1 MTYQIRF
8 TKLAQ
13 KDVQRLTPKL
23 REKLKAILRHQIAVN
38 PHGGKPLVGELKGYY
53 SVRLSHKDRI
63 VYWIEED
70 ELLVLVIRAR
80 THYGE

>member
-8 TKLAQ
+8 TKIAQ

-23 REKLKAILRHQIAVN
+23 CEKLKDILRSRIAVN
-38 PHGGKPLVGELKGYY
+38 PHAGKPLVGELKGYY

-63 VYWIEED
+63 VYSIHED
-70 ELLVLVIRAR
+70 ELVVLVIRAR
-80 THYGE
+80 THYGD

>member
-8 TKLAQ
+8 TKMAQ

-23 REKLKAILRHQIAVN
+23 REKLKDILRSRIAVN
-38 PHGGKPLVGELKGYY
+38 PHAGKPLIGELKGYY

-63 VYWIEED
+63 VYSIHEEK
-70 ELLVLVIRAR
+70 LVVLVIRAR
-80 THYGE
+80 THYGD